1 MNTIESIMNLMKHDL
16 SAGQLMKLQ
25 SVLEA
30 VLSVQKD
37 LPPIDDLIRRFET
50 SKRLMGIKD
59 TSLCQYTLE
68 VRMLAKNLSKPLNP
82 P

>member
-37 LPPIDDLIRRFET
+37 LPELSDF
-50 SKRLMGIKD
+50 GI
-59 TSLCQYTLE
+59 
-68 VRMLAKNLSKPLNP
+68 NLDAHAYFSDM
-82 P
+82 